1 MPRFMK
7 VSDFDFDLP
16 PDLIA
21 QTPAEPRESAR
32 LLHVGD
38 TLGDRHVRDLPSLL
52 SPGDLLVF
60 NNTKVIPTRLRGKR
74 REAGLEVTLHKQ
86 ESGKT
91 WWAFARPARK
101 LSVGDK
107 IDFARE
113 FTANVLDKHTGGEVL
128 LGFQQSDG
136 DLITMLQQYGIMP
149 LPPYIKRPKDGIPGD
164 AADYQTVFA
173 EKEGAVAAPTAGLH
187 FSETLLKM
195 LNTAGIQTAFVTLH
209 VGAGTFLPV
218 KVEETTDHQMH
229 SEWGT
234 IPAATLKLVNDT
246 RSAGAAVVP
255 VGSTSLRLLETAA
268 DDTGVLRPFTG
279 ETNIFMTPGHP
290 FKIAD
295 KMITNFHLPKST
307 LFMLV
312 AAFAGLNRMT
322 AAYGHAI
329 RSGYRFYSYGDAC
342 LLERGET

>member
-1 MPRFMK
+1 MK

-21 QTPAEPRESAR
+21 QKPAEPRDSAR
-32 LLHVGD
+32 LLNMGD
-38 TLGDRHVRDLPSLL
+38 TLEDCHVRDLPRLL

-60 NNTKVIPTRLRGKR
+60 NNTKVIPSRLRGKR
-74 REAGLEVTLHKQ
+74 GKADLEVTLHKQ
-86 ESGKT
+86 ESANT

-101 LSVGDK
+101 LTAGDT
-107 IDFARE
+107 INFAEE
-113 FTANVLDKHTGGEVL
+113 FSADVLDKRIGGEVL
-128 LGFQQSDG
+128 LSFQQNDG
-136 DLITMLQQYGIMP
+136 DLIALLQKYGIMP
-149 LPPYIKRPKDGIPGD
+149 LPPYIKRPKAGIPGD
-164 AADYQTVFA
+164 ATDYQTVFA
-173 EKEGAVAAPTAGLH
+173 KNEGAVAAPTAGLH
-187 FSETLLKM
+187 FSETLLKT
-195 LNTAGIQTAFVTLH
+195 LKSAGIHTAFVTLH

-218 KVEETTDHQMH
+218 KVEKTTDHQMH

-268 DDTGVLRPFTG
+268 DDNGILRPFTG
-279 ETNIFMTPGHP
+279 ETDIFMTPGHQ

-295 KMITNFHLPKST
+295 KMITNFHLPRST

-312 AAFAGLNRMT
+312 AAFAGLDRMKS
-322 AAYGHAI
+322 AYGHAI
-329 RSGYRFYSYGDAC
+329 QNRYRFYSYGDAC
-342 LLERGET
+342 LLEREKT

>member
-1 MPRFMK
+1 MK

-21 QTPAEPRESAR
+21 QTPATPRDSAR
-32 LLHVGD
+32 LLHIGG
-38 TLGDRHVRDLPSLL
+38 TLGDRHVRDLPGLL

-60 NNTKVIPTRLRGKR
+60 NNTKVIPTRLRGR
-74 REAGLEVTLHKQ
+74 RGEANIEVTLHKQ
-86 ESGKT
+86 ESANT

-101 LSVGDK
+101 LTSGDT
-107 IDFARE
+107 IDFAEE
-113 FTANVLDKHTGGEVL
+113 FSAAVLDKRIGGEVV
-128 LGFQQSDG
+128 LGFQQNDSD
-136 DLITMLQQYGIMP
+136 LLALLQKYGIMP
-149 LPPYIKRPKDGIPGD
+149 LPPYIKRPKAGIPRD
-164 AADYQTVFA
+164 AGDYQTVFA
-173 EKEGAVAAPTAGLH
+173 ENEGAVAAPTAGLH
-187 FSETLLKM
+187 FSKKLLQTL
-195 LNTAGIQTAFVTLH
+195 NSAGIQTAFVTLH

-234 IPAATLKLVNDT
+234 IPAVTLKLVNDT

-279 ETNIFMTPGHP
+279 ETDIFMTPGHP

-312 AAFAGLNRMT
+312 AAFAGLDRIK
-322 AAYGHAI
+322 AAYNHAI
-329 RSGYRFYSYGDAC
+329 QGRYRFYSYGDAC
-342 LLERGET
+342 LLERGKI

>member
-1 MPRFMK
+1 MK

-32 LLHVGD
+32 LLHIGD
-38 TLGDRHVRDLPSLL
+38 TLGDRHVRDLSDLL

-86 ESGKT
+86 AIGNT

-101 LSVGDK
+101 LTVGDT
-107 IDFARE
+107 IDFAKD
-113 FTANVLDKHTGGEVL
+113 FSADVLDKRTGGEVL
-128 LGFQQSDG
+128 LGFRKSDS
-136 DLITMLQQYGIMP
+136 DLIALLQKHGIMP
-149 LPPYIKRPKDGIPGD
+149 LPPYIKRPKEGTPQD
-164 AADYQTVFA
+164 ATDYQTVFA

-187 FSETLLKM
+187 FSEMLLKT

-218 KVEETTDHQMH
+218 TVEETTDHQMH

-246 RSAGAAVVP
+246 LSAGAAVVP

-268 DDTGVLRPFTG
+268 DDNGVLRPFTG
-279 ETNIFMTPGHP
+279 ETDIFMTPGHP

-312 AAFAGLNRMT
+312 AAFAGLDRMT
-322 AAYGHAI
+322 AAYDHAI

-342 LLERGET
+342 LLERREA